1 MPLKGGEP
9 CLSPHSRP
17 LKLLKAAPA
26 VPFMGKRG
34 HTEAPRWL
42 VIKRTVELSDNQPP
56 CVGRVKAPTVNVAA
70 QVLWWRVSCRPF

>member
-1 MPLKGGEP
+1 
-9 CLSPHSRP
+9 
-17 LKLLKAAPA
+17 
-26 VPFMGKRG
+26 MGKRG